1 MKSRVRQGQADGM
14 WVIGVGGDLSLATG
28 RRDRLWSTG
37 CFATCSLI
45 RLANIGCRVVLT
57 STGVAASCKLTIDSL
72 QRMYLWLHSCI
83 CTRMFLAAVLLVCLL
98 TCGAVLHRYGVR
110 REAYPEWGGTCCE
123 GWSFG
128 VYCCLL
134 VSAPVLLS
142 IRW

>member
-1 MKSRVRQGQADGM
+1 MRQGQADGM
-14 WVIGVGGDLSLATG
+14 GVIGVGGDLSLATG

-83 CTRMFLAAVLLVCLL
+83 CTRMFLAAVLLVCLFCL
-98 TCGAVLHRYGVR
+98 FAVLCCIGMVCVVRPTLNGGVHAVKV
-110 REAYPEWGGTCCE
+110 E
-123 GWSFG
+123 
-128 VYCCLL
+128 
-134 VSAPVLLS
+134 VLA
-142 IRW
+142 